1 MLIRSTF
8 KCKNCGISFNTAL
21 QFAIYR
27 CENCGKEYHLC
38 PECGNKG
45 QRCDNCGG
53 EIIIANKLPEGF
65 MY

>member
-8 KCKNCGISFNTAL
+8 KCENCGISFDTAM

-38 PECGNKG
+38 PEAEK
-45 QRCDNCGG
+45 RVKD
-53 EIIIANKLPEGF
+53 ATTAVVK
-65 MY
+65 

>member
-1 MLIRSTF
+1 MLIRRTF
-8 KCKNCGISFNTAL
+8 KCK
-21 QFAIYR
+21 
-27 CENCGKEYHLC
+27 NCGKEYHLC